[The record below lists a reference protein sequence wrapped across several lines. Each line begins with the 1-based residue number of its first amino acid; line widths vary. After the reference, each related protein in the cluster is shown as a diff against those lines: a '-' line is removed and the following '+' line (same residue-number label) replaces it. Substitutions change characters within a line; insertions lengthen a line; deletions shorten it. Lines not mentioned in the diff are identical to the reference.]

1 MNNEPKHP
9 SEMTSDELEERELGR
24 RYGGGFTDDMPP
36 PPVGEPIETV
46 NELIEEYEIH

>member
-1 MNNEPKHP
+1 MNNQPKHP

-24 RYGGGFTDDMPP
+24 RYGGGFTTEEQPHE
-36 PPVGEPIETV
+36 EPIETV